1 MFDTDVFIVGA
12 GPAGL
17 AASIAARRQ
26 GLRVM
31 LVDRAQPPIDKA
43 CGEGLMPDSRAAAE
57 RLGLSIPSSSGFLF
71 AGIRFVADA
80 NSAAA
85 PFPEGAGLGI
95 RRTMLSSMMV
105 AAAERAG
112 VDMAWGAP
120 ASIKSEG
127 RVRLGSS
134 IVRTRWVV
142 GADGPQSGV
151 RRWAAL
157 DTVRRESRRV
167 AFRRHFRV
175 TPWSRMMEIHWGDER
190 QFYVTPVSAN
200 EICLVLIARDVR
212 RRIDAALPMFP
223 QLAERL
229 SGASPSS
236 EERGAP
242 ASTRRLRRVTRGS
255 VALIGDASGT
265 VDPITGEGLCLAFQ
279 QAESLAAAMASGNLA
294 VYEQEHRALGRRPVF
309 MADMMLTLDRWPAIR
324 GRAVRAMSRRP
335 NLFRDLLALHVG
347 HVGFA
352 RIAASVAMLGWGIAM
367 Q

>member
-17 AASIAARRQ
+17 AAAIAARRQ

-31 LVDRAQPPIDKA
+31 LADTVQPPIDKA
-43 CGEGLMPDSRAAAE
+43 CGEGLMPDSRAAAD
-57 RLGLSIPSSSGFLF
+57 RIGLAIPASSGFLF
-71 AGIRFVADA
+71 GGIRFVAGV
-80 NSAAA
+80 NSVAA
-85 PFPEGAGLGI
+85 PFPEGEGLGI
-95 RRTMLSSMMV
+95 RRTLLSSMMV

-112 VDMAWGAP
+112 VEMSWGTP
-120 ASIKSEG
+120 ATLESQG
-127 RVRLGSS
+127 RVRLGATV
-134 IVRTRWVV
+134 VRARWIV

-175 TPWSRMMEIHWGDER
+175 APWSRMMEIHWGDER
-190 QFYVTPVSAN
+190 QFYVTPVSEN
-200 EICLVLIARDVR
+200 EICLVLIARDSR
-212 RRIDAALPMFP
+212 FRIDAALPTFP

-229 SGASPSS
+229 SGADPSS

-242 ASTRRLRRVTRGS
+242 ASTRRLHRVTRGC

-279 QAESLAAAMASGNLA
+279 QAESLAAAMASGSLA
-294 VYEQEHRALGRRPVF
+294 NYEQEHHALARRPVF

-352 RIAASVAMLGWGIAM
+352 RIAASVAVLGWGIAI